1 MALNTTSFLNAP
13 QATDDLYV
21 AATTGLTE
29 DALFVT
35 YLAVMANDLG
45 GAAKT
50 LYSLD
55 NGTNAMGV
63 SSPSDL
69 LTQDIVRTEALTT
82 DLSAHGARIWIT
94 SDGKVGYDAATLSTA
109 FKDQLQHLSDGEF
122 LTDTF
127 TYAIRLGNGTLSWAT
142 ATVQIAGVNDA
153 PVVTG
158 TVAGTACED
167 LSCVSLN
174 ALANAWDVDTGATLA
189 VTNVPASLPAGVSY
203 DAATHTFM
211 LDPSHAA
218 YQHLA
223 AGEHMTVMVNYGV
236 TDGRSTT
243 AASMSWDVV
252 GTNDAPVVSGAVTGS
267 ATEDGPSVTLDAL
280 AHASDVDTGNV
291 LSVADVPSSLPS
303 GVNYD
308 AATHSFTLD
317 PSNAAFQHLAAG
329 DHTTVTVHYSVTDGT
344 TTTAASVS
352 WNITGTNDAVAIS
365 SNGGGAIATL
375 SVDENTTAVTT
386 VTATDADDGATA
398 TYSIAGGAD
407 AAAFTIDP
415 TTGVLSFVSAP
426 NSEAPT
432 DSDSDNVYDVTVRV
446 SDGISVDDQAIAVSV
461 RDVNEFSVTTPTDT
475 DTAADAVD
483 ENVTVGTVVGVT
495 TYASDADATHNGVT
509 YALTSNAGGLF
520 AIDASTGVVT
530 TAAAIDR
537 ESLGAS
543 VSIEV
548 TATSADGSSAA
559 HSFSI
564 GINDVNEFN
573 VTTPTD
579 TDTAADAVDENVA
592 VGTVVG
598 VAASASD
605 ADATHN
611 GVSYALTSNPGGLF
625 AIDATTGVVTTAA
638 AIDRESLGASV
649 SIEVTATSE
658 DGSSAARSFSIG
670 INDVNEFSV
679 TTPTDTDAAADA
691 VDENVAIGTIVGV
704 AASASDAD
712 ATHNG
717 VTYALTSNPGGL
729 FAIDATTGVLTTAAP
744 IDRES
749 LGASVS
755 IEVTATSADG
765 SSAARS
771 FSIGINDVNEFSVTT
786 PTDTDAAADAVD
798 ENVAVGT
805 VIGVTASASDADAT
819 HNGVSYALTSNPGG
833 LFAIDATTGIVTT
846 AAAIDREA
854 LGASVSIEVTATSE
868 DGSSAA
874 RSFSIGIN
882 DVNEFSVTTPTD
894 TNTAADTVD
903 ENVAVGTIVGVT
915 AYASDADAT
924 HNGVTYALTSNPGG
938 LFAIDATTGVL
949 TTAAAIDRESLGA
962 SASIEV
968 TATSADGSSA
978 AHSFSIGINDVN
990 EFSVT
995 TPTDTNT
1002 AADTVDENVA
1012 VGTVVGVTAYA
1023 SDADATHNGVTYAL
1037 TSNPGGLFAI
1047 DATTGVVT
1055 TAAAIDRESLGA
1067 SVSIEVTATSAD
1079 GSSAARSFSI
1089 GINDVNEFSVTT
1101 PIDTNTAADA
1111 LDENVAIGTI
1121 VGVTASA
1128 SDVDATHNGVTYAL
1142 TSNPGGLFAIDAT
1155 TGVVTTAAAIDR
1167 ESLGASVS
1175 IEVTAS
1181 SADGSSTAQTFAVA
1195 IRDVNDNAPV
1205 ITSNGGG
1212 SSAIVHVSENS
1223 TAVTTVVASDADVS
1237 APPLTYS
1244 IAGGADANQ
1253 FSIDPTTGVLSFV
1266 SAPNFESPTDA
1277 GANNVYDVVVR
1288 ASDGT
1293 LVDDQALAVT
1303 VANVNEG
1310 PVNSMPVSLSAIE
1323 DISQAI
1329 AGLSVAGVDPGTSG
1343 MTVTLAVQHGSIAVG
1358 SISGGANV
1366 AGSNTGSVTLT
1377 GTLAQIDAS
1386 LAALNNVLYTAA
1398 ANYNGNDTL
1407 TMTTSDNGNSGSGG
1421 PLTDTDSIAIV
1432 VNAVNDAPVAI
1443 NDAVYVSNSTNAV
1456 VIGANALLANDT
1468 DVDGLNLTLLSVS
1481 GATSGIQNLTLNA
1494 NGTVTF
1500 DSKNA
1505 GTESFTY
1512 VVSDN
1517 AGGTSTGTV
1526 TVNIVS
1532 TGGSSTVDLHL
1543 NSYQAAYLDGGSNN
1557 DALTGSAAP
1566 DVFIGGA
1573 ADDTLIGGA
1582 GSDVLRGGAGN
1593 DTIDGGAG
1601 TDLLDLSDATTALN
1615 FTLTQSSSNTVVNLS
1630 AAGLGTDTYRNIE
1643 GVIGSA
1649 FADTLNGSSGS
1660 DVIRGGGGDDAIDG
1674 GGGTDLIDFSDATGA
1689 INFTLVQSS
1698 STTAVNLSAVG
1709 LGTDSYKNI
1718 EGVIGTA
1725 FADTLNGSAAADTL
1739 KGGNGND
1746 VIVAGAGNDILVG
1759 GSGADV
1765 LTGGAGSDTFVYL
1778 KTDAAAVDTITDF
1791 DGTASG
1797 DVLNIG
1803 DLLTG
1808 YSAGNATQF
1817 ISFHESGSNTI
1828 VSVDRDG
1835 ASSAYGA
1842 QDLVVLQGVTGLD
1855 FATLLSHI
1863 DAQPLP

>member
-1 MALNTTSFLNAP
+1 L
-13 QATDDLYV
+13 
-21 AATTGLTE
+21 
-29 DALFVT
+29 
-35 YLAVMANDLG
+35 
-45 GAAKT
+45 
-50 LYSLD
+50 
-55 NGTNAMGV
+55 
-63 SSPSDL
+63 
-69 LTQDIVRTEALTT
+69 
-82 DLSAHGARIWIT
+82 
-94 SDGKVGYDAATLSTA
+94 
-109 FKDQLQHLSDGEF
+109 
-122 LTDTF
+122 
-127 TYAIRLGNGTLSWAT
+127 
-142 ATVQIAGVNDA
+142 
-153 PVVTG
+153 
-158 TVAGTACED
+158 
-167 LSCVSLN
+167 
-174 ALANAWDVDTGATLA
+174 
-189 VTNVPASLPAGVSY
+189 
-203 DAATHTFM
+203 
-211 LDPSHAA
+211 
-218 YQHLA
+218 
-223 AGEHMTVMVNYGV
+223 
-236 TDGRSTT
+236 
-243 AASMSWDVV
+243 
-252 GTNDAPVVSGAVTGS
+252 
-267 ATEDGPSVTLDAL
+267 
-280 AHASDVDTGNV
+280 
-291 LSVADVPSSLPS
+291 
-303 GVNYD
+303 
-308 AATHSFTLD
+308 
-317 PSNAAFQHLAAG
+317 
-329 DHTTVTVHYSVTDGT
+329 
-344 TTTAASVS
+344 
-352 WNITGTNDAVAIS
+352 
-365 SNGGGAIATL
+365 
-375 SVDENTTAVTT
+375 
-386 VTATDADDGATA
+386 
-398 TYSIAGGAD
+398 
-407 AAAFTIDP
+407 
-415 TTGVLSFVSAP
+415 
-426 NSEAPT
+426 
-432 DSDSDNVYDVTVRV
+432 
-446 SDGISVDDQAIAVSV
+446 
-461 RDVNEFSVTTPTDT
+461 
-475 DTAADAVD
+475 
-483 ENVTVGTVVGVT
+483 
-495 TYASDADATHNGVT
+495 
-509 YALTSNAGGLF
+509 
-520 AIDASTGVVT
+520 
-530 TAAAIDR
+530 
-537 ESLGAS
+537 
-543 VSIEV
+543 
-548 TATSADGSSAA
+548 
-559 HSFSI
+559 
-564 GINDVNEFN
+564 
-573 VTTPTD
+573 
-579 TDTAADAVDENVA
+579 
-592 VGTVVG
+592 
-598 VAASASD
+598 
-605 ADATHN
+605 
-611 GVSYALTSNPGGLF
+611 
-625 AIDATTGVVTTAA
+625 
-638 AIDRESLGASV
+638 
-649 SIEVTATSE
+649 
-658 DGSSAARSFSIG
+658 
-670 INDVNEFSV
+670 
-679 TTPTDTDAAADA
+679 
-691 VDENVAIGTIVGV
+691 
-704 AASASDAD
+704 
-712 ATHNG
+712 
-717 VTYALTSNPGGL
+717 
-729 FAIDATTGVLTTAAP
+729 
-744 IDRES
+744 
-749 LGASVS
+749 
-755 IEVTATSADG
+755 
-765 SSAARS
+765 
-771 FSIGINDVNEFSVTT
+771 
-786 PTDTDAAADAVD
+786 
-798 ENVAVGT
+798 
-805 VIGVTASASDADAT
+805 
-819 HNGVSYALTSNPGG
+819 
-833 LFAIDATTGIVTT
+833 
-846 AAAIDREA
+846 
-854 LGASVSIEVTATSE
+854 
-868 DGSSAA
+868 
-874 RSFSIGIN
+874 
-882 DVNEFSVTTPTD
+882 
-894 TNTAADTVD
+894 
-903 ENVAVGTIVGVT
+903 
-915 AYASDADAT
+915 
-924 HNGVTYALTSNPGG
+924 
-938 LFAIDATTGVL
+938 
-949 TTAAAIDRESLGA
+949 
-962 SASIEV
+962 
-968 TATSADGSSA
+968 
-978 AHSFSIGINDVN
+978 
-990 EFSVT
+990 
-995 TPTDTNT
+995 
-1002 AADTVDENVA
+1002 
-1012 VGTVVGVTAYA
+1012 
-1023 SDADATHNGVTYAL
+1023 
-1037 TSNPGGLFAI
+1037 
-1047 DATTGVVT
+1047 T